1 MNDPVEIVDI
11 GLTDLSW
18 AEFIK
23 SRALY
28 SFTSSSITER
38 LEFLNHSLIPRIK
51 AGGLSDKTLGSLLYL
66 VFLTYSRYNDR
77 PSRSA
82 MINVLKELN
91 NWNSYQ
97 FLLSFV
103 PLIVKETNKLN
114 QKSPDGT
121 TYTTSSVNRFVLL
134 TWTNLLITF
143 ALSKNST
150 LDSSYWRDLVDV
162 QAILLHSLVSENE
175 KRKNIKRSALFDVRR
190 TIRNNAS
197 HIPSYISYLISNVKA
212 CNPVYRNAVLLG
224 TVIDCSLRLRKGI
237 GKSYVENGKED
248 IIQYYITAIISS
260 KTPVP
265 KISAD
270 ALHDFINVMVTEED
284 FKIKITPVLEKQ
296 LLRAPEILLNV
307 LISLFKS
314 VSFDVSNVFKMQS
327 LFNHVQSTNK
337 TIQTDAAELLI
348 ILIEKSSREE
358 VLINNVR
365 DILQALTGGKVTTPE
380 HRVIL
385 LQALSHVRQSP
396 DVVKTVIDGLLPI
409 VSKEN
414 NESPLSKAIEI
425 LGLHA
430 GILLSSEHEKS
441 FLEKIVKS
449 AVDGLSSSKVGT
461 RKAWAIAIGRMVWE
475 VTESP
480 TNSMKKFVYKSLTQ
494 LIPTMG
500 KIQSNPLTFTGG
512 PIEGYVTIAIAIG
525 KAKNWNDDI
534 IDDLINAKKF
544 TQTILITSPKP
555 SFLLWDKIYSK
566 LNTYEEGFWL
576 IRALEGVLLDR
587 DEALLQNNDA
597 QIFLS
602 TAFIYLITSSNH
614 RIRREAYNSL
624 KRCTQNNAETVGMIF
639 RKGLSQ
645 WVLNLEKNV
654 KDSTAVLLSGSAHS
668 DPIVNAY
675 RLSQVLTAIA
685 TFSKEED
692 NYKIESSLVE
702 LIILAHHPSIV
713 SPNNKY
719 NWISLIQRAHVDPG
733 KLVESYSGRLRQIVQ
748 ENIEIDHEQ
757 KHFYK
762 AAMSAIATITFISP
776 ETIIP
781 LFLTQCHRDLDASL
795 FDNIGE
801 NDVEIWKTPEG
812 TLFIDVL
819 KRNKKNI
826 VENRNRKDYQTEK
839 WERELRESIAKKKG
853 DSSNTPKLTKEEQ
866 SAVDAQLTKESEIR
880 KNMEIL
886 CLKLTRGLD
895 IVDALVEG
903 NSEAVEKHIVEI
915 MRILINVVQKGG
927 PLIGDKGVNTYLRI
941 NKCTSEKIENIRD
954 FIGLATLRTMNV
966 KEVPERWLHEPLDN
980 LVTRVLYRLR
990 FITERS
996 LLPPSSFSYCFPLIH
1011 QVVKKGGIK
1020 NDDEEEKDVMDQIAL
1035 GLDVIYFHSSIGFSP
1050 LLPRTEMILIL
1061 LQIIKEYPKL
1071 NKLARTALVSLC
1083 EAIGDTAG
1091 RKEFD
1096 ALLNGLLSSEPF
1108 VRHASLQALDYL
1120 DLTEIDF
1127 SCELW
1132 VACHDEDENNAKLA
1146 SVLWEDNGMDVE
1158 PCYALELIPLITH
1171 DEKYVRIA
1179 ASKAIGNAAKYFRDS
1194 MTDTLNLI
1202 YDQYKEKA
1210 TPIKPE
1216 YDDFRMLRP
1225 ESLEK
1230 NKDPWEARVGLALA
1244 LSELAP
1250 CMRSSDLIPFFEF
1263 LINDEAVGDIHA
1275 QVRQKMLEAGLAVI
1289 NEHGAKNVTLLLP
1302 VLENYLDKP
1311 AVPTETHD
1319 RIRESVVI
1327 WLGALARHLNPTD
1340 AMIPIVIDKLL
1351 DTLKT
1356 PSESVQAAVGD
1367 CLPPL
1372 IKLMKDN
1379 TPGLIEGL
1387 LNQLFRA
1394 EKYAERRGAA
1404 FGLAGVVKGTGISS
1418 LKDCNVMTSLK
1429 GAVDNK
1435 KDYKY
1440 RQGALFAFETLS
1452 QSLGRLFEPYII
1464 QILPLLLVCFG
1475 DTHPDVREAT
1485 SDAARVIMSKISGH
1499 CVKLIL
1505 PSLLAGLD
1513 DRQWRTKKGSVE
1525 LLGSMAFCAPKQLSI
1540 SLPTIVPR
1548 LTNVLTDSHTNVQ
1561 SAANEALLRF
1571 GEVISNPEIQ
1581 ALVPILLKGLSDPD
1595 KHTNA
1600 ALDSLLETAFVH
1612 YIDAPSL
1619 ALVMPILERGLKE
1632 RGTEIKKKS
1641 SQIVGNMAS
1650 LTDVRDIIP
1659 YLPRLLPGLKEVLV
1673 DPVPDARATAA
1684 KALGTMV
1691 EKLGEDKFPNLVNE
1705 LVHTLKSD
1713 TSGVDRQGAAQGLSE
1728 VLAGLGLERL
1738 DGLLPEIINN
1748 TSSPKSYVREGFIS
1762 LLIYLPATFGL
1773 RFQPYLGRI
1782 IPPILSG
1789 LADESEYVRDAS
1801 LRAGQMIVANYA
1813 TKAVDLLLPELER
1826 GLFDDN
1832 WRIRQSSVQLM
1843 GDLLYRIT
1851 GISGKTD
1858 IDGEEEEETGG
1869 TEANRKALL
1878 QILGKERRDRLLAA
1892 LYIVRQDVSGIVR
1905 QASVHVWKAIVSNT
1919 PRTVKDILPIMMGMI
1934 IRSLASP
1941 SYERRQVAGRTLG
1954 ELVRKLGESVL
1965 SEIIPILEE
1974 GLESQE
1980 ADMRQ
1985 GVCIGLSE
1993 VMSTAG
1999 KFQVI
2004 DYVDSIIPAVRKA
2017 LVDESSDVRE
2027 AAAQAFDTLQQ
2038 NVGDKAIDEILPKLL
2053 NSLQSGD
2060 ESIYALEAL
2069 KEIMAVR
2076 ANVVFP
2082 VLIPTLI
2089 QIPINA
2095 FNARA
2100 LASLVTVA
2108 GPALNKRLAQILS
2121 ALMISLGT
2129 ETDEHTISELN
2140 ETKKA
2145 LLLSIDSVEGLQT
2158 LMSVLFEAVKNDDP
2172 SCRAGA
2178 CDMLTTFC
2186 NESKM
2191 DYSRYVTE
2199 WIRVLIL
2206 LLDDRQETVVKA
2218 AWNALSA
2225 IIKPLKK
2232 DELEQLV
2239 IPVRRAVKGVGVP
2252 DVDLPGFCLPKGIS
2266 PILPIFLQ
2274 GLMYGT
2280 AEIREQSALG
2290 IGDLIQKTSAEALR
2304 PFVTQITGPL
2314 IRIIGDRY
2322 PPQVKAAILYTLSLL
2337 LTKVPA
2343 HLKPFIPQLQRTFIK
2358 SLSDPSS
2365 ALVRSRAA
2373 SALGILISLQTRVDP
2388 LIIELVTGIKTS
2400 EPNVRETMLTAL
2412 ESVVKKA
2419 GSGMNDTSKKSVI
2432 KVIVDGLSD
2441 NSDGMVV
2448 GSSRLFGSLCKH
2460 ISLQE
2465 AMPIISTHILA
2476 GGSPSQSSLLAINAI
2491 LAESSRMFYDLEN
2504 TREVVDIIVKGSANN
2519 LPNIAD
2525 TAIIAAG
2532 KMLLIDL
2539 YHGESAVACL
2549 VEALVANIREPATLL
2564 GETKRLALTVFCAVG
2579 KKFPQILEPHLS
2591 IIIPPMMVCV
2601 RDRVVPVKLAA
2612 ELALVYVL
2620 QLLKGETIL
2629 QQYLSTV
2636 DATTAKSI
2644 TDFHKR
2650 VLTKLV
2656 VQEQQKMEQIQVGDT
2671 NEMDEEEQEI
2681 WAVGNI
2687 GTFAS
2692 NVDQE

>member
-1 MNDPVEIVDI
+1 
-11 GLTDLSW
+11 
-18 AEFIK
+18 
-23 SRALY
+23 
-28 SFTSSSITER
+28 
-38 LEFLNHSLIPRIK
+38 
-51 AGGLSDKTLGSLLYL
+51 
-66 VFLTYSRYNDR
+66 
-77 PSRSA
+77 
-82 MINVLKELN
+82 
-91 NWNSYQ
+91 
-97 FLLSFV
+97 
-103 PLIVKETNKLN
+103 
-114 QKSPDGT
+114 
-121 TYTTSSVNRFVLL
+121 
-134 TWTNLLITF
+134 
-143 ALSKNST
+143 
-150 LDSSYWRDLVDV
+150 
-162 QAILLHSLVSENE
+162 
-175 KRKNIKRSALFDVRR
+175 
-190 TIRNNAS
+190 
-197 HIPSYISYLISNVKA
+197 
-212 CNPVYRNAVLLG
+212 
-224 TVIDCSLRLRKGI
+224 
-237 GKSYVENGKED
+237 
-248 IIQYYITAIISS
+248 
-260 KTPVP
+260 
-265 KISAD
+265 
-270 ALHDFINVMVTEED
+270 
-284 FKIKITPVLEKQ
+284 
-296 LLRAPEILLNV
+296 
-307 LISLFKS
+307 
-314 VSFDVSNVFKMQS
+314 
-327 LFNHVQSTNK
+327 
-337 TIQTDAAELLI
+337 
-348 ILIEKSSREE
+348 
-358 VLINNVR
+358 
-365 DILQALTGGKVTTPE
+365 
-380 HRVIL
+380 
-385 LQALSHVRQSP
+385 
-396 DVVKTVIDGLLPI
+396 
-409 VSKEN
+409 
-414 NESPLSKAIEI
+414 
-425 LGLHA
+425 
-430 GILLSSEHEKS
+430 
-441 FLEKIVKS
+441 
-449 AVDGLSSSKVGT
+449 
-461 RKAWAIAIGRMVWE
+461 
-475 VTESP
+475 
-480 TNSMKKFVYKSLTQ
+480 
-494 LIPTMG
+494 MG

-534 IDDLINAKKF
+534 I
-544 TQTILITSPKP
+544 
-555 SFLLWDKIYSK
+555 
-566 LNTYEEGFWL
+566 EGFWL

-748 ENIEIDHEQ
+748 EILRLIMSKNIFIKLLCQ
-757 KHFYK
+757 LLLLL
-762 AAMSAIATITFISP
+762 TFISP

-927 PLIGDKGVNTYLRI
+927 PLIGDK
-941 NKCTSEKIENIRD
+941 
-954 FIGLATLRTMNV
+954 ATLRTMNV

-1179 ASKAIGNAAKYFRDS
+1179 ASKAI
-1194 MTDTLNLI
+1194 
-1202 YDQYKEKA
+1202 EKA

-1980 ADMRQ
+1980 ADMKQ